1 MSDKKKILII
11 DDDPDLVTFMECL
24 LQDNGY
30 DTITANNGKVGADK
44 ARAEKPDLV
53 CLDITM
59 PEQSGVKCYRQLRE
73 DDELKSIPVV
83 MVTGVMEEFKQFIST
98 RRQVPPPDAYFS
110 KPVDQQELLAR
121 LKELLA

>member
-1 MSDKKKILII
+1 MSEKKKIIII
-11 DDDPDLVTFMECL
+11 DDDPDLRTFMECL

-30 DTITANNGKVGADK
+30 DTITAQNGKEGVEMV
-44 ARAEKPDLV
+44 RSEKPDLV

-73 DDELKSIPVV
+73 DDALKSIPVV
-83 MVTGVMEEFKQFIST
+83 MVTGVMEEFKKFISS

-110 KPVDQQELLAR
+110 KPVDQKELLAK
-121 LKELLA
+121 LKELLS